1 MSRFADLAWAVV
13 TGALMAAIALA
24 TVAVCGCT
32 SLTVPIRAANATRAT
47 AVELIAVVDAVCTEP
62 ARAAVEARLS
72 PEASAAEA
80 ERLEA
85 LGCPEAWRAQT
96 AISEAHGAMVALLT
110 AIQAGQ
116 CQATVAAPAPAR
128 CDLGRATMALVEAGA
143 RLVRAVDA
151 LRAEVER

>member
-1 MSRFADLAWAVV
+1 MRYAGEAITGAMLGVLAAALVAV
-13 TGALMAAIALA
+13 TG
-24 TVAVCGCT
+24 CS

-62 ARAAVEARLS
+62 ARAALAADLS

-80 ERLEA
+80 ERLDA

-96 AISEAHGAMVALLT
+96 AVSEAHGAMVALLT

-151 LRAEVER
+151 LRAEVE